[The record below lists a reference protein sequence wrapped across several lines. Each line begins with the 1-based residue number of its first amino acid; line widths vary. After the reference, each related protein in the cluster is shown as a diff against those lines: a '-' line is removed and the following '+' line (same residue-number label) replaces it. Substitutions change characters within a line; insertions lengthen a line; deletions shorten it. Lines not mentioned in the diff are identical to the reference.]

1 MHNLTIEMASFSPLA
16 NILTQNKLEGSN
28 YVDWKRNLDILLTA
42 EEYKFVLN
50 EECPEKPG
58 EGASEEDTKA
68 YQKWVKA
75 DEMARCYILASM
87 SNVLQHQHQKMDTAY
102 DMLANLKEMFGDQTS
117 AAKQNA
123 LREILTSKME
133 EGTPVRTHV
142 LKMMSLLNDMEVLG
156 AVVDQTTQ
164 IEMVLNTLPA
174 SFQQFRLNYN
184 MNKMDF
190 TLSKLLNELV
200 AAETIIK
207 QGAQPVVLNVERG
220 SSSAQKKGKK
230 KKNVHKAKPNAN
242 GAVKKPKGKC
252 FHCKQPGHWKAQCPT
267 WLAKKKQGISFFY
280 MLIVETCLAVLT
292 TLQWC
297 VDSGATNHV
306 CNSLQGFQVTRQ
318 LSEGDVSIFLGDGT
332 EVAVLA
338 IGNVSLNFENK
349 RTLVLKD
356 VLYVPSIRRNL
367 ISVSSL
373 SKNGYSVCFNE
384 FYDDSVVI
392 KFRKQMICSGS
403 MIDDLFILKV
413 SPELQIPNSEINN
426 FDVIVSLK
434 RKRPIDF
441 SHTYLWHLRLGH
453 INLDRISRLVKDGP
467 LSSLKVEALP
477 TCESCLEGKMTKR
490 PFPIKGNRT
499 SDVLELIHSD
509 LCGPM
514 SVQAR
519 GGFEYFVT
527 FTDDYSRYGYIY
539 LLRRKSECFE
549 KFKEFKAVT
558 EKQHGK
564 YIKSL
569 RSDRGGE
576 YLSREFI
583 AYLTEQG
590 ITSQLSAPGMPQQN
604 GVAERRNRTLME
616 MVRSMMSYS
625 DLPISFWGY
634 AIETAAYILN
644 LVPSKSVPKTP
655 TELWTGRKPSL
666 RHVRMWGCPAHVL
679 KGKADKL
686 DSKTDL
692 CFFIGYPRGT
702 KGGLFYSSQDKKV
715 IVSTNAHYL
724 EEDYI
729 RNHIPKSQLAL
740 YELRG
745 ENIPTRTF
753 PFKNQPDPS
762 MVGADI
768 PLPQRSGRHVS
779 GPVDRPLHE
788 HSAPNIS
795 LQPESSGSY
804 VGTEIADVDPTLH
817 EQEHVGA
824 IDISLPVGDEG
835 HVDTL
840 EHDQD
845 VVPPVI
851 DLLALQPQQDQG
863 EIAQNVVLRRSGRIR
878 RPPIRY
884 TLLGEAFD
892 RIPEEVNIEPA
903 CYDEALQ
910 DKDADKWL
918 VAMKSEMES
927 MYSNQVWELVEPPKG
942 VKPIG
947 CKWIYK
953 KKRGIDGKV
962 QTYKA
967 RLVAKGF
974 TQKEGIDYEETF
986 SPVVMLKSIRTLLSI
1001 AAHFDYEI
1009 WQMDVKTAFLNGS
1022 LDECIYMKQPE
1033 GFITSGQENLLCKL
1047 NKSIYGLKQASR
1059 SWNTCF
1065 DQSIKT
1071 FGFDQCHDE
1080 SCVYKKWNGNKVVFL
1095 VLYVDDI
1102 LLIGNC
1108 VGMLTSVKDWLSQR
1122 FDMKDLGEAAHILG
1136 IKLMRDRKKRMIGL
1150 SQALYIDTIL
1160 ARFSMQ
1166 DSKKG
1171 FLPFRHGI
1179 TLSKDQCPK
1188 TPDEIENMKA
1198 VPYASAVGSLMYAML
1213 CTRPDICFAVGM
1225 VSRFQ
1230 SNPGRE
1236 HWTAVKHIIKYLKR
1250 TRDYML
1256 VFQSEDL
1263 IPIGYTDSDFQSD
1276 RDSRKSTSGNVFV
1289 LGGGAI
1295 IWRSIKQTCVADSTM
1310 EAEYVAA
1317 SEAAKEAVWLRNF
1330 LMDLGVVSSVQSPIT
1345 LYCDNSGAVAN
1356 SKEPRS
1362 HKRAK
1367 HIERKYHLIRDIVQR
1382 GDVVVTKIASENN
1395 LADPFTKSLP
1405 AKTFDSHVEGM
1416 GVRIIDAWL

>member
-1 MHNLTIEMASFSPLA
+1 
-16 NILTQNKLEGSN
+16 
-28 YVDWKRNLDILLTA
+28 
-42 EEYKFVLN
+42 
-50 EECPEKPG
+50 
-58 EGASEEDTKA
+58 
-68 YQKWVKA
+68 
-75 DEMARCYILASM
+75 
-87 SNVLQHQHQKMDTAY
+87 MDTAY
-102 DMLANLKEMFGDQTS
+102 DILENLKEMFGDQTS
-117 AAKQNA
+117 AARQNA

-133 EGTPVRTHV
+133 EGTQVRTHV

-156 AVVDQTTQ
+156 AEVDKATQ
-164 IEMVLNTLPA
+164 IEMVLNTL
-174 SFQQFRLNYN
+174 
-184 MNKMDF
+184 
-190 TLSKLLNELV
+190 LLV
-200 AAETIIK
+200 FSTAETIIK
-207 QGAQPVVLNVERG
+207 QGAAPVVLNIERA
-220 SSSAQKKGKK
+220 SSSVQKKGKK
-230 KKNVHKAKPNAN
+230 KKNVKLNNN
-242 GAVKKPKGKC
+242 GAAKGVNGVVKKPKGKC
-252 FHCKQPGHWKAQCPT
+252 FHCKQPGHWKLQCPT
-267 WLAKKKQGISFFY
+267 WLAKKKQGTSPFH
-280 MLIVETCLAVLT
+280 LLVVETCLAVLT
-292 TLQWC
+292 THQWC

-306 CNSLQGFQVTRQ
+306 CNSLQGFQGTRQ
-318 LSEGDVSIFLGDGT
+318 LSKGEVNIFLGDGT

-338 IGNVSLNFENK
+338 VGNIALNFKNN
-349 RTLVLKD
+349 RTLILKN

-384 FYDDSVVI
+384 FYDGSVVI
-392 KFRKQMICSGS
+392 KFREQMICSGS
-403 MIDDLFILKV
+403 LIDGLYILKV
-413 SPELQIPNSEINN
+413 TPELQLTNSEVNN
-426 FDVIVSLK
+426 FDIVAPLK
-434 RKRPIDF
+434 RKRPIEL
-441 SHTYLWHLRLGH
+441 SYTYLWHLRLGH
-453 INLDRISRLVKDGP
+453 INLDRISLLVKDGL

-490 PFPIKGNRT
+490 PFPLKGNRA

-539 LLRRKSECFE
+539 LLRCKSECFE
-549 KFKEFKAVT
+549 KFKAFKAET
-558 EKQHGK
+558 EKRHGK
-564 YIKSL
+564 YIKTL

-576 YLSREFI
+576 YISREFI
-583 AYLTEQG
+583 NFLSEQG

-604 GVAERRNRTLME
+604 GVAEIRNRTLME

-625 DLPISFWGY
+625 DLPISFWGH

-666 RHVRMWGCPAHVL
+666 KHVRMWGCPAHVL
-679 KGKADKL
+679 KGKTDKL
-686 DSKTDL
+686 ETKTEL

-702 KGGLFYSSQDKKV
+702 KGGLFYSPKDKKI

-740 YELRG
+740 NELRG
-745 ENIPTRTF
+745 DTIPARIF
-753 PFKNQPDPS
+753 PSEHEPEPF

-768 PLPQRSGRHVS
+768 PLPQRSGRNVS
-779 GPVDRPLHE
+779 GPE
-788 HSAPNIS
+788 FETS
-795 LQPESSGSY
+795 
-804 VGTEIADVDPTLH
+804 
-817 EQEHVGA
+817 
-824 IDISLPVGDEG
+824 DILLPVGDEENVEAPV
-835 HVDTL
+835 HVPFE
-840 EHDQD
+840 EHIDEVHD

-851 DLLALQPQQDQG
+851 DLPTLQPQQDEGVAEQP
-863 EIAQNVVLRRSGRIR
+863 VVLRRSGRTR
-878 RPPIRY
+878 RPPVRY
-884 TLLGEAFD
+884 ILLGKAFD
-892 RIPEEVNIEPA
+892 RIPEEVNTEPV
-903 CYDEALQ
+903 CYDDALQ

-942 VKPIG
+942 VKPIR

-967 RLVAKGF
+967 RLVAKGY

-986 SPVVMLKSIRTLLSI
+986 SPVAMLKSIRILLSI
-1001 AAHFDYEI
+1001 TAYFDYEI

-1033 GFITSGQENLLCKL
+1033 GFITNGQEHLLCKL
-1047 NKSIYGLKQASR
+1047 NRSIYGLKQASR

-1065 DQSIKT
+1065 DQTIKT

-1080 SCVYKKWNGNKVVFL
+1080 SCVYKKWNGKKVVFL

-1108 VGMLTSVKDWLSQR
+1108 IGMLTSVKDWLSQR

-1136 IKLMRDRKKRMIGL
+1136 IKLMRNRKKRMIGL

-1160 ARFSMQ
+1160 NRFNMQ
-1166 DSKKG
+1166 GSKKG
-1171 FLPFRHGI
+1171 FLSFRHGI
-1179 TLSKDQCPK
+1179 VLSKDQSPK
-1188 TPDEIENMKA
+1188 TPEEIESMKA

-1213 CTRPDICFAVGM
+1213 CTRPDICFVVGM

-1256 VFQSEDL
+1256 VFQSENL
-1263 IPIGYTDSDFQSD
+1263 VPIGYTDSDFQSD
-1276 RDSRKSTSGNVFV
+1276 QDYRKSTSGNVFV

-1295 IWRSIKQTCVADSTM
+1295 SWRSIKQTCVADSTM

-1317 SEAAKEAVWLRNF
+1317 SEAAKEAVWLINF
-1330 LMDLGVVSSVQSPIT
+1330 LLDLGVVPSVQSPIT

-1382 GDVVVTKIASENN
+1382 GDVVVMKIASKNN
-1395 LADPFTKSLP
+1395 LADPFTKSLSST
-1405 AKTFDSHVEGM
+1405 TFERHVEGM
-1416 GVRIIDAWL
+1416 GVKVVDAWL